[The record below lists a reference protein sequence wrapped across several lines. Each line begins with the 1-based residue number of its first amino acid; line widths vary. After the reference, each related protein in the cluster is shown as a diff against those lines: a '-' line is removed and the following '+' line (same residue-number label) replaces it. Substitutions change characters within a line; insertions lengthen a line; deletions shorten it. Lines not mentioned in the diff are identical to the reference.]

1 MVRFFNIFVCI
12 YVYIKP
18 ISWHIFTY
26 IVLVTFKANE
36 LYRFD
41 RWLSRTEE
49 DIDDAVKIKPTTR
62 LEACQSLAT
71 FKVK

>member
-1 MVRFFNIFVCI
+1 MVRFYNVFVCI
-12 YVYIKP
+12 YVYIYFMA
-18 ISWHIFTY
+18 HFY
-26 IVLVTFKANE
+26 INCNCDFKANE